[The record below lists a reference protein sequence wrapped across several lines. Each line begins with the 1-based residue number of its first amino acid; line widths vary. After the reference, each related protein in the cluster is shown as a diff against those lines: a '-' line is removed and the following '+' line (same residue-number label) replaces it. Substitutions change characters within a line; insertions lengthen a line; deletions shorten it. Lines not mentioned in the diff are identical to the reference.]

1 MKNRRNFIKGT
12 LLGAA
17 GALLLPKAFA
27 ASTVKKNNPHSK
39 SAFPMVISTWNHG
52 LAANEAAMKVLNE
65 GGRAIDAVEQ
75 GVRVPESDPESMSVG
90 YGGLPDRDGH
100 VTLDACIMD
109 HTGNCGAVS
118 YLEHIKHPISVA
130 RKVM

>member
-12 LLGAA
+12 LLGSA

-27 ASTVKKNNPHSK
+27 ASTVQKNNPHSK

-65 GGRAIDAVEQ
+65 GNEQ
-75 GVRVPESDPESMSVG
+75 YGWNSNKG
-90 YGGLPDRDGH
+90 YG
-100 VTLDACIMD
+100 TA
-109 HTGNCGAVS
+109 S
-118 YLEHIKHPISVA
+118 HIKAIKELGPTKNHRHSFI
-130 RKVM
+130 KHMLTTTTTLF